1 MKNKM
6 EVIGN
11 IYQAG
16 VYGIRVKGE
25 EGCIYVGSALE
36 INDALSR
43 HVYYLKRGLYADTNK
58 AKLQE
63 YYDMD
68 SLEFIILHES
78 EQKDKIR
85 NMSTEEKENLDAAM
99 SVLEVFYINLY
110 KDTVCNK
117 QKGVTKHSSN
127 KDEFSTIRRS
137 KSNIGANNP
146 NSKYTEELIS
156 NILWLKIEGYKA
168 KNIME
173 ILKEKGIDIRS
184 QYINQIGLTKWIYAQ
199 AVKPTWIE
207 KDIECTGILSISD
220 TNINISL

>member
-1 MKNKM
+1 M

-99 SVLEVFYINLY
+99 SVLEVFYINL
-110 KDTVCNK
+110 
-117 QKGVTKHSSN
+117 
-127 KDEFSTIRRS
+127 
-137 KSNIGANNP
+137 
-146 NSKYTEELIS
+146 
-156 NILWLKIEGYKA
+156 
-168 KNIME
+168 
-173 ILKEKGIDIRS
+173 
-184 QYINQIGLTKWIYAQ
+184 
-199 AVKPTWIE
+199 
-207 KDIECTGILSISD
+207 
-220 TNINISL
+220 